1 VSLGES
7 LNKLVEIL
15 PQILLTFLLAK
26 IIFNEIMHLM
36 SIEISKNGKV
46 VYEIRLSAEE
56 SLLKKLSDELKE
68 LLEKSF
74 GESK

>member
-1 VSLGES
+1 MSLGEN
-7 LNKLVEIL
+7 LNKLVDIL

-36 SIEISKNGKV
+36 SVEIAKNGKV

>member
-1 VSLGES
+1 VSLGEN

-36 SIEISKNGKV
+36 SVEIAKNGKV

>member
-1 VSLGES
+1 MS
-7 LNKLVEIL
+7 VEI
-15 PQILLTFLLAK
+15 A
-26 IIFNEIMHLM
+26 
-36 SIEISKNGKV
+36 KNGKV